1 MNISKQTLERAL
13 DSASFPVVAALLVH
27 FTGDIS
33 ILDKLPRPNQ
43 AVLGETQGFLSNDD
57 KQVIKKIALKE
68 ILKFFSTHEA
78 KDLYVPSNEELHRM
92 MNFIVGE
99 SVSSEYIPM
108 MLSDLHLTSGNS
120 KSDFG
125 TAKSSLEVLIIGA
138 GMSGILAAI
147 KFAERGIKFK
157 IYEKNVDL
165 GGTWYENKY
174 PGARVDIANHFYSY
188 SFEENHEWS
197 EHFSQQP
204 ELLDY
209 FKRCFKKFDIQKNT
223 YFETQVTDMK
233 FDDSAQT
240 WEVASIRNGKNNL
253 ETINIV
259 ISCVGQLNQ
268 PKIPDIEG
276 IDKFEG
282 NLFHSSQWP
291 EADVITGK
299 KVAVVGTGA
308 SAFQIVPSIAKSCK
322 ELTIFQRSP
331 PWMFPNPKYHD
342 EVDEEKKWL
351 LENLPFYSRWYR
363 FLLFYPGSDQ
373 LLDSL
378 FVDPSWKDR
387 NDSINQQNDE
397 MRQLFTAAML
407 SQISD
412 QSLVEKVIP
421 KYPPFGKR
429 MLQDNGAWLK
439 ALQLPNVSLLA
450 EGVDRINSKGVVSSE
465 KEHDFDTLIFATGFK
480 SQDFFDP
487 INIDGGSGS
496 FRSIYKD
503 TPQSYLGITFSTMPN
518 FFAMYGPGTN
528 LAHAGSIIFNS
539 ECQINYICSAID
551 YMLTN
556 DHKVIKVK
564 PEVEKRYQD
573 RFDERHKRMVWQHAN
588 VSSWYQNSQGKVVT
602 TSPWRLVEYWNWT
615 NNFNSHE
622 YDF

>member
-1 MNISKQTLERAL
+1 VNISKQTLERAL

-68 ILKFFSTHEA
+68 IHKFFSTHEA
-78 KDLYVPSNEELHRM
+78 NDLYVPSNQELHRM

-108 MLSDLHLTSGNS
+108 MLSDLHLKSGNS
-120 KSDFG
+120 KSDFV

-147 KFAERGIKFK
+147 KLAERGIKFK

-233 FDDSAQT
+233 FDYSAQT

-351 LENLPFYSRWYR
+351 LENLPFYSRW
-363 FLLFYPGSDQ
+363 
-373 LLDSL
+373 
-378 FVDPSWKDR
+378 
-387 NDSINQQNDE
+387 
-397 MRQLFTAAML
+397 
-407 SQISD
+407 
-412 QSLVEKVIP
+412 
-421 KYPPFGKR
+421 
-429 MLQDNGAWLK
+429 
-439 ALQLPNVSLLA
+439 
-450 EGVDRINSKGVVSSE
+450 
-465 KEHDFDTLIFATGFK
+465 
-480 SQDFFDP
+480 
-487 INIDGGSGS
+487 
-496 FRSIYKD
+496 
-503 TPQSYLGITFSTMPN
+503 
-518 FFAMYGPGTN
+518 
-528 LAHAGSIIFNS
+528 
-539 ECQINYICSAID
+539 
-551 YMLTN
+551 
-556 DHKVIKVK
+556 
-564 PEVEKRYQD
+564 
-573 RFDERHKRMVWQHAN
+573 
-588 VSSWYQNSQGKVVT
+588 
-602 TSPWRLVEYWNWT
+602 
-615 NNFNSHE
+615 
-622 YDF
+622 